1 MGDARAGADVFDAEA
16 GRGRQTL
23 NIGGGKKLVHG
34 RQHIC
39 KNAPTSIAF
48 LQTDTRLLWCDYL
61 PMNLGQED
69 ARRLLNEMVKA
80 TGLTLSEI
88 ARKGGLAPST
98 LTRFFNKPDVKH
110 TLSMK
115 SAQKAA
121 AGNGLTLILAIDAGA
136 RRSPAEAR
144 LLTVFRDLPEA
155 DQQTLLVFSE
165 ALAQRQ
171 AQPPTTTTPSQPRVA
186 KRGRR

>member
-1 MGDARAGADVFDAEA
+1 MGDTRAGADVFDAQP
-16 GRGRQTL
+16 GRNSQAL
-23 NIGGGKKLVHG
+23 NVSGGKQFVHAG
-34 RQHIC
+34 QHIC
-39 KNAPTSIAF
+39 KNALGSIAF
-48 LQTDTRLLWCDYL
+48 LQTDSSGVWCDYL
-61 PMNLGQED
+61 LMNLGQED

-80 TGLTLSEI
+80 TGLTLTEI
-88 ARKGGLAPST
+88 ARNGGLAPST

-121 AGNGLTLILAIDAGA
+121 SGNRLTLILAIDAAGQ
-136 RRSPAEAR
+136 RSPDEAR
-144 LLTVFRDLPEA
+144 LLTVFRALPDT
-155 DQQTLLVFSE
+155 DQQSLLVFSE

-171 AQPPTTTTPSQPRVA
+171 AAAPIEPAPAAA